1 MRPTTLFALFLCSVA
16 LSVQAQTAIH
26 FHVYIKP
33 GTVYREKIVQTVH
46 TTFNLDSV
54 PEAVKDAIQSAG
66 AANKTIVTYLEMET
80 HSGKRQAGGTIPIMM
95 KVVND
100 TGAIAGTLPVGTT
113 FYGHARSSGMPVFDS
128 IDLKG
133 LGEQRQQVLS
143 MIVKLSGQV
152 LLPDTALAIGASYTQ
167 ITPLV
172 IPIGPMSMKMSIS
185 QTYTL
190 KSVSADTA
198 GFDIKMKASFEGA
211 GSDIPVTG
219 GGDGWGHM
227 VYDRK
232 NNYPRDLEMKMTM
245 NVAVKQGEVNMKI
258 VMQTGTTRHCTISPE

>member
-1 MRPTTLFALFLCSVA
+1 MLFALFLCCLAVGA
-16 LSVQAQTAIH
+16 QAQTAIP

-33 GTVYREKIVQTVH
+33 GTIYREKILQTVH

-54 PEAVKDAIQSAG
+54 PEAVRDAIQSAG
-66 AANKTIVTYLEMET
+66 AGNKTIATYMEMET
-80 HSGKRQAGGTIPIMM
+80 RSGKRQAGGTMPITM

-100 TGAIAGTLPVGTT
+100 TGATAAALPIGTT
-113 FYGHARSSGMPVFDS
+113 FYGHANSTGLPVFDS

-133 LGEQRQQVLS
+133 QDEQKKVILDMMQK
-143 MIVKLSGQV
+143 ISGQV
-152 LLPDTALAIGASYTQ
+152 TVPDTALVIGASYTQ

-172 IPIGPMSMKMSIS
+172 IPIGPMSMKMSIA

-190 KSVSADTA
+190 RSVSADTA
-198 GFDIKMKASFEGA
+198 GFDIKMKASFDGA
-211 GSDIPVTG
+211 SSDIPLTG

-232 NNYPRDLEMKMTM
+232 NNYPKDVELQMTM
-245 NVAVKQGEVNMKI
+245 NVSVKQGEVNMKI
-258 VMQTGTTRHCTISPE
+258 VMQAGTTRHCTISPE